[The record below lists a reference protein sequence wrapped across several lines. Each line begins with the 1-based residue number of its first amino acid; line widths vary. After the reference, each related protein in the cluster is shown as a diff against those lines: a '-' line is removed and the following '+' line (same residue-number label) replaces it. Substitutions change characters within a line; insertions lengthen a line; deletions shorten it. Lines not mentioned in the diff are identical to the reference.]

1 MRIVRVAITAALAA
15 LAALATVVSAAAADR
30 LSVFVGSQDADGL
43 RRGDVLTAPVVHG
56 NPLRLVPEVSSAAAI
71 SADVKSM
78 DPSVGA
84 ELLQVIRG
92 GGPQLDS
99 PAGLLLLYNTVHAV
113 STMKGI
119 TYYSVTRGKQM
130 PLFLQSYVIPTPDRA
145 GAPQPDPVF
154 EMVPPEDDL
163 YTLQED
169 TSFGRNTYAEHVAA
183 RADHLYLKT
192 ENLTTISYLLLP
204 IVTPRNFV
212 SHIVVVPMGRDVLFY
227 GVSCLKSGLPLGDL
241 KSRTQ
246 SMENRLAAVAGW
258 LSKRMQGMP
267 GPGASGGS

>member
-15 LAALATVVSAAAADR
+15 LATAVSAAAGDR
-30 LSVFVGSQDADGL
+30 LSAFVDSRDADGL
-43 RRGDVLTAPVVHG
+43 RRGEVLTAAVVHG
-56 NPLRLVPEVSSAAAI
+56 VPLRLVPQVSSAAAI
-71 SADVKSM
+71 SEEVKSM

-84 ELLQVIRG
+84 ELLKVIRG
-92 GGPQLDS
+92 SGPQLDS

-130 PLFLQSYVIPTPDRA
+130 PLFLQSYVIPAPDQA
-145 GAPQPDPVF
+145 GTPQPDPVF
-154 EMVPPEDDL
+154 EVIPPRDDL

-183 RADHLYLKT
+183 LADHLYLKT
-192 ENLTTISYLLLP
+192 ENLTTISYLLVP

-212 SHIVVVPMGRDVLFY
+212 SHVVVVPIGRDVLFY
-227 GVSCLKSGLPLGDL
+227 GVSCLKSGLPMGDL

-267 GPGASGGS
+267 GAAAAAGG